1 MDKLKIEEWVKK
13 WQVGSIVD
21 EWMSSKKYRKFQ
33 AYHPFS
39 TYSDPNN
46 DCFIRGDGKLCGE
59 LNQDTDA
66 LFNIGRE
73 AFNRLPK
80 AKSKEDF
87 DDAFSSY
94 FGFIEYSRAELA
106 MLVGMGIFRVE
117 SATGEQIE
125 LDWHEF
131 DESQII
137 AIAWQLFSKNKNQ
150 PDTEEQTTIRDVC
163 LWHALREI
171 DNAVIALDIHEG
183 GAVIAAIEA
192 SNALANA
199 LSIDSGDEKLQKVR
213 RDIAVRGANAKHV
226 KTYEKRKQIIEYWR
240 EHIPYNTPIEK
251 AAEWLKDSFPDIAH
265 RTFCRYVSEAKK
277 VAKP

>member
-1 MDKLKIEEWVKK
+1 MDKSKAEEWVKK
-13 WQVGSIVD
+13 WQDGSIVD
-21 EWMSSKKYRKFQ
+21 EWMNSKAYRKFQ
-33 AYHPFS
+33 AYHPFP
-39 TYSDPNN
+39 TYSDQNN
-46 DCFIRGDGKLCGE
+46 DRFMRSDGKLCGE
-59 LNQDTDA
+59 LDQDTSA
-66 LFNIGRE
+66 LFSIGRE

-106 MLVGMGIFRVE
+106 LSVSVGIFRVQDE
-117 SATGEQIE
+117 SGEEIE

-150 PDTEEQTTIRDVC
+150 PDAEEKTTIRDVC

-171 DNAVIALDIHEG
+171 DNAIIALDIREG
-183 GAVIAAIEA
+183 GAVVAAIEA

-199 LSIDSGDEKLQKVR
+199 LSIDSGDEKLQKAR
-213 RDIAVRGANAKHV
+213 REIAVRGANAKHV
-226 KTYEKRKQIIEYWR
+226 KTYEKRKQIIEFWR
-240 EHIPYNTPIEK
+240 EHIPCDTPIEK

-265 RTFCRYVSEAKK
+265 RTLCRYVSEAKK
-277 VAKP
+277 DAKP